1 MLTVSAWRRAGLAF
15 VIAAGVAVGPVGVA
29 QAAAPGG
36 VIAVERADGFRGM
49 GETQIIEYWTRG
61 VGGATQPASGAL
73 FLPVGPAPAG
83 GWPVV
88 AWDHGTTG
96 LASGCGG
103 MSTEAGPAWPLTQV
117 QFLHRMVDRGF
128 AVVATDY
135 LGLGRFDTGP
145 HPYLG
150 LDTEATATIDLLR
163 AARSVRSDLSPTWVA
178 AGMSQGGQAA
188 LGTGHRQASYAPELD
203 FRGTIAIDPESD
215 VEKVAS
221 VLVPGN
227 PDQLGGGILGFS
239 ASILA
244 GMRAARPDAQVDS
257 VLSPLGQRIIAEIGT
272 MCQDDIDA
280 RVAGLTLGQL
290 LAKPLGA
297 EPFRSA
303 MADYMTVPTSGYN
316 APILL
321 LVNATDRTVPSPLH
335 AALAA
340 QFTANGVHYTPVV
353 GFGGHC
359 DLNPTMWAAIDE
371 FLDRVHS

>member
-1 MLTVSAWRRAGLAF
+1 MRAWRAAIAGALTAGIALGGQTTVAHADTPGS
-15 VIAAGVAVGPVGVA
+15 VIGVE
-29 QAAAPGG
+29 Q
-36 VIAVERADGFRGM
+36 ADGFRGM
-49 GETQIIEYWTRG
+49 GETQIIDYWTHG
-61 VGGATQPASGAL
+61 VGGVSQPASGAL
-73 FLPVGPAPAG
+73 FLPSGQAPPG
-83 GWPVV
+83 GWPIV

-103 MSTEAGPAWPLTQV
+103 MSNEGGTAWPVTQDE
-117 QFLHRMVDRGF
+117 FLHRAVNKGF
-128 AVVATDY
+128 AVVAPDY

-145 HPYLG
+145 HPYLDI
-150 LDTEATATIDLLR
+150 DTEATATIDLLR
-163 AARSVRSDLSPTWVA
+163 AARSVRSDLSPVWVA

-215 VEKVAS
+215 VEKVAQL
-221 VLVPGN
+221 LVPGN

-244 GMRAARPDAQVDS
+244 GMRASRPDAQVDS
-257 VLSPLGQRIIAEIGT
+257 FLSPLGQQVVEEIGT

-290 LAKPLGA
+290 LAKPLGE
-297 EPFRSA
+297 EPMRSA
-303 MADYMTVPTSGYN
+303 MAEYMTVPTSGYD

-321 LVNATDRTVPSPLH
+321 LVNVTDRTVPSPLH

-340 QFTANGVHYTPVV
+340 QFTAGGVNYTPVL
-353 GFGGHC
+353 GTGNHC
-359 DLNPTMWAAIDE
+359 DLNPAMWSAVDD
-371 FLDRVHS
+371 FLNRVRG

>member
-1 MLTVSAWRRAGLAF
+1 MRSSSAWLRAAVAAAL
-15 VIAAGVAVGPVGVA
+15 AAGVGLGGAAVAHAETPGV
-29 QAAAPGG
+29 

-49 GETQIIEYWTRG
+49 GETQIIDYWTRG
-61 VGGATQPASGAL
+61 VGGVAQPASGAV
-73 FLPVGPAPAG
+73 FVPAGQAPAG
-83 GWPVV
+83 GWPIV

-103 MSTEAGPAWPLTQV
+103 MSNAGGTAWPVTQDE
-117 QFLHRMVDRGF
+117 FLRRAVSKGF
-128 AVVATDY
+128 AVVAPDY

-150 LDTEATATIDLLR
+150 IDTEATATIDLLR
-163 AARSVRSDLSPTWVA
+163 AARSVRSDLSPVWVA

-215 VEKVAS
+215 VEKVAQ

-227 PDQLGGGILGFS
+227 PDRLGGGILGFS

-244 GMRAARPDAQVDS
+244 GMRASRPDAQVDS
-257 VLSPLGQRIIAEIGT
+257 FLSPLGRQVVDEIGT

-290 LAKPLGA
+290 LAKPLGE
-297 EPFRSA
+297 EPMRSA
-303 MADYMTVPTSGYN
+303 MADYMTVPTSGYD

-321 LVNATDRTVPSPLH
+321 LVNATDETVPSPLH
-335 AALAA
+335 ASLAA
-340 QFTANGVHYTPVV
+340 QFTAGGVNYTPVV
-353 GFGGHC
+353 GFGRHC
-359 DLNPTMWAAIDE
+359 DLNPAMWSEIDT